1 MSSQVKLLTTK
12 LTVLS
17 ASKSLLPTFF
27 HGIVSIITGVWEEKY
42 INQQKS
48 ELDQIGNNR
57 NESLPKDNSND
68 SGIESG
74 IASLNNDHSIASDDN
89 ENNLFNG
96 SDNRNSNAFH
106 SEGLSS
112 GLSSYGS
119 SVSIITP
126 VARERNSNPGFHA
139 RKGSAHDNTNIDFS
153 ASEHMFSQNKIQEK
167 LEQLKAYF
175 SITVTPSEISI
186 VCPTELVDL
195 IFGDQ
200 LKSNNEAVTIL
211 NNFIAV
217 QVDDF
222 DTRGL
227 INLLRKDGH
236 KVMFIPSHFS
246 DYIIIPVAARHC
258 VKNYLTSLNFRF
270 YSNSECY
277 VQPNIIEDWMFELQN
292 QINNSHECLG
302 DECLET
308 DLPVPEIFGPL
319 ELDMPQ
325 ICSHKHFAI
334 PESTIL
340 VLTGHQLHEVPEDTN
355 HVLDVIKMLMR
366 FPEYLLVSLTNSTE
380 LSFMVDSDLLEGNQA
395 NIWVKGH
402 AYLRPVKV
410 SNMVKGISMYLNG
423 NPIGM
428 STMKEMWVLLEADLE
443 KN

>member
-17 ASKSLLPTFF
+17 ASKNLLPIFS

-42 INQQKS
+42 ISQQEKV
-48 ELDQIGNNR
+48 LDQLGKDR
-57 NESLPKDNSND
+57 NENLSKDNSND
-68 SGIESG
+68 SDTESDT
-74 IASLNNDHSIASDDN
+74 ASIDNDHSVISDDN
-89 ENNLFNG
+89 ENYLFTESG
-96 SDNRNSNAFH
+96 NRSSNALY

-119 SVSIITP
+119 SMSIITP
-126 VARERNSNPGFHA
+126 VPRERHSSSKFHA

-153 ASEHMFSQNKIQEK
+153 ASERIFSQNKIQKK
-167 LEQLKAYF
+167 LKQLKAYF

-186 VCPTELVDL
+186 VCPTEVVDL

-200 LKSNNEAVTIL
+200 VKNTNVAVTIL

-246 DYIIIPVAARHC
+246 DYIIIPLAARHC
-258 VKNYLTSLNFRF
+258 VKKYLKSLNFQF
-270 YSNSECY
+270 YLDSECY
-277 VQPNIIEDWMFELQN
+277 IQSSIIEDWMFVLQN
-292 QINNSHECLG
+292 QNDNGNEGLGNECSKHG
-302 DECLET
+302 
-308 DLPVPEIFGPL
+308 LPLPEVFGPL
-319 ELDMPQ
+319 ELDIPQ
-325 ICSHKHFAI
+325 LCSNKHFAI

-340 VLTGHQLHEVPEDTN
+340 VLTGHQLHEIPEDTN
-355 HVLDVIKMLMR
+355 HVLEVIKMLMR
-366 FPEYLLVSLTNSTE
+366 FPEYLLISLTNSTE
-380 LSFMVDSDLLEGNQA
+380 LSFMVDSELLEGSEA

-428 STMKEMWVLLEADLE
+428 STMKEMWVLLDADPE